1 MALQK
6 PRRRSRHPRSSRL
19 RNPGQLRR
27 VERYPQTTPR
37 EGVKHFRNAINNIG
51 GRILGAIINKAGR
64 KKGLGSYGSYKYYA
78 YDYEYGKDRNS

>member
-1 MALQK
+1 MLA
-6 PRRRSRHPRSSRL
+6 
-19 RNPGQLRR
+19 R
-27 VERYPQTTPR
+27 VVVVVLLVPTAEGTPR